1 MKKEKII
8 KSIENAKCML
18 VVTNNVMAAEGSLT
32 EVMAMIISA
41 IENLA
46 ENSPLTVMAAEGSLT
61 EVMAMIIS
69 AIENLAENSP
79 LTEEEILKEIKDVL
93 KIKKEFDKKM
103 EDNSLKTD
111 KMLEKLNVMKKFLE
125 ELKK

>member
-18 VVTNNVMAAEGSLT
+18 VVTNNVMAAEGSLK
-32 EVMAMIISA
+32 
-41 IENLA
+41 
-46 ENSPLTVMAAEGSLT
+46 

-79 LTEEEILKEIKDVL
+79 LTEEEILKKIKDVL

-103 EDNSLKTD
+103 KDNSLETD
-111 KMLEKLNVMKKFLE
+111 KMLEKLNAMKKFLE
-125 ELKK
+125 ELKKYE

>member
-1 MKKEKII
+1 MKEEKKERII

-18 VVTNNVMAAEGSLT
+18 VVTNNTMVAE
-32 EVMAMIISA
+32 E
-41 IENLA
+41 
-46 ENSPLTVMAAEGSLT
+46 SLT

-103 EDNSLKTD
+103 EDNSLETD
-111 KMLEKLNVMKKFLE
+111 KMLEKLNAMKKFLE
-125 ELKK
+125 ELKKYE

>member
-1 MKKEKII
+1 MKKEKKEKII
-8 KSIENAKCML
+8 KSIENAKYML
-18 VVTNNVMAAEGSLT
+18 VVTNNTMAAEGSL
-32 EVMAMIISA
+32 A
-41 IENLA
+41 
-46 ENSPLTVMAAEGSLT
+46 

-103 EDNSLKTD
+103 EDNSLETD
-111 KMLEKLNVMKKFLE
+111 KMLEKLNAMKKFLE
-125 ELKK
+125 ELKKYE

>member
-18 VVTNNVMAAEGSLT
+18 VVTNNVM
-32 EVMAMIISA
+32 V
-41 IENLA
+41 
-46 ENSPLTVMAAEGSLT
+46 VEGSLT

-103 EDNSLKTD
+103 EDNSLETD

-125 ELKK
+125 ELKKHE

>member
-1 MKKEKII
+1 MKKVEKERII
-8 KSIENAKCML
+8 KSIENAKYML
-18 VVTNNVMAAEGSLT
+18 VVTNNTMAAEGSL
-32 EVMAMIISA
+32 A
-41 IENLA
+41 
-46 ENSPLTVMAAEGSLT
+46 

-103 EDNSLKTD
+103 EDNSLGTD
-111 KMLEKLNVMKKFLE
+111 KMLEKLNAMKKFLE
-125 ELKK
+125 ELKKYE

>member
-1 MKKEKII
+1 MKKTEKERII
-8 KSIENAKCML
+8 KSIENAKYML
-18 VVTNNVMAAEGSLT
+18 VVTNNTMAAEGSL
-32 EVMAMIISA
+32 A
-41 IENLA
+41 
-46 ENSPLTVMAAEGSLT
+46 

-93 KIKKEFDKKM
+93 KTKKEFDKKV
-103 EDNSLKTD
+103 EDNSLETD

-125 ELKK
+125 ELKKYE

>member
-1 MKKEKII
+1 MKKEEKERII
-8 KSIENAKCML
+8 KSIENAKYML
-18 VVTNNVMAAEGSLT
+18 VVTNNTMAAEGSL
-32 EVMAMIISA
+32 A
-41 IENLA
+41 
-46 ENSPLTVMAAEGSLT
+46 

-93 KIKKEFDKKM
+93 KIKKEFDKKV
-103 EDNSLKTD
+103 EDNSLETD

-125 ELKK
+125 ELKKYE

>member
-1 MKKEKII
+1 MKKEKKEKII

-18 VVTNNVMAAEGSLT
+18 VVTNNVMVAG
-32 EVMAMIISA
+32 
-41 IENLA
+41 
-46 ENSPLTVMAAEGSLT
+46 GSLT

-103 EDNSLKTD
+103 EDNSLETD

-125 ELKK
+125 ELKKHE